1 MVVYLTIFIGVLKA
15 MFACIAGVN
24 LFVGLYII
32 YFILCR
38 ARPNTSPRVVSLN
51 RRHYFEQCPFS
62 GSILAG
68 TEVLIHP
75 AFSYVINLKAG
86 FSTTRR
92 VFRDTNVTFHRTRA
106 GAVQQWPPFTFT
118 LVREPV
124 QKFESGIR
132 QARTMKWPWQ
142 VNTSLHSQLLT
153 MSMDDIVRLQI
164 SMYQDRKKKNDYWDI
179 WLDPHLLPNTQRL
192 TGIQYDF
199 IGTLEQFTESMFW
212 IMQNIE
218 HVHEYDWIHDIKKRN
233 VRPKEETIS
242 PEVIQE
248 MCTSELF
255 RHEWECFGYDLPS
268 ACTEHSA
275 ILSS

>member
-1 MVVYLTIFIGVLKA
+1 
-15 MFACIAGVN
+15 MFAFIT
-24 LFVGLYII
+24 GLYIL
-32 YFILCR
+32 FMLLR
-38 ARPNTSPRVVSLN
+38 ARPKTLKKVVSLN

-62 GSILAG
+62 GSISAG
-68 TEVLIHP
+68 TEVLINP

-92 VFRDTNVTFHRTRA
+92 VFKDTNIMFNRTRA
-106 GAVQQWPPFTFT
+106 RAVQQWPPFAFT
-118 LVREPV
+118 LVRDPV

-132 QARTMKWPWQ
+132 QARKMKWPWQ
-142 VNTSLHSQLLT
+142 VNNSLHSQLLT

-164 SMYQDRKKKNDYWDI
+164 SMYKHRKGKKDYWDI
-179 WLDPHLLPNTQRL
+179 WLDPHLVPNRQRL
-192 TGIQYDF
+192 TGIRYDF

-255 RHEWECFGYDLPS
+255 RHEWECFGYDLPT

>member
-1 MVVYLTIFIGVLKA
+1 
-15 MFACIAGVN
+15 MFAFIT
-24 LFVGLYII
+24 GLYI
-32 YFILCR
+32 FFMLLR
-38 ARPNTSPRVVSLN
+38 ARPKTLKKVVSLN

-62 GSILAG
+62 GSISAG
-68 TEVLIHP
+68 TEVLINP
-75 AFSYVINLKAG
+75 AFIYVINLKAG
-86 FSTTRR
+86 FSTTRE
-92 VFRDTNVTFHRTRA
+92 VFTDTNIMFNRTRA
-106 GAVQQWPPFTFT
+106 LAVQQWPPFAFT
-118 LVREPV
+118 LVRDPV

-132 QARTMKWPWQ
+132 QARKMKWPWQ
-142 VNTSLHSQLLT
+142 VNNSLHSQLLT

-164 SMYQDRKKKNDYWDI
+164 SMYKHRKGEKKYWNI
-179 WLDPHLLPNTQRL
+179 WLDPHLIPNRQRL

-212 IMQNIE
+212 IMQNIK

-233 VRPKEETIS
+233 VRPKEKTIS

-255 RHEWECFGYDLPS
+255 RHEWECFGYDLPT

-275 ILSS
+275 IL